1 MNIVITDGY
10 TLNSG
15 DLNWNGIARFGSLQL
30 HDRTAPEQSAER
42 CRDAEIIITNKT
54 PFNRQTLAKL
64 PHLKCIC
71 VTATGYNVIDTK
83 AATENGVVVC
93 NVPGYGT
100 ASVAQHVF
108 AMLLELT
115 NAVGLHSASVRNG
128 DWNRAAD
135 WSYSLQ
141 PIVEISGKT
150 MGIIGY
156 GNIGQQVA
164 CIAHAFGMKVIY
176 FNPGEKQSA
185 IGGQRSLAAVF
196 EESDVV
202 SLHCP
207 LTPENSGMVN
217 KALLQKMKRTAYL
230 INTARGP
237 LINEED
243 LATALNES
251 VIAGAALDVLST
263 EPPTEKH
270 RALIGARNCLI
281 TPHNAWMSREARQRI
296 LEMTEKNMEAFLN
309 GSPINRVN

>member
-15 DLNWNGIARFGSLQL
+15 DLTWDGIARFGQLYL
-30 HDRTAPEQSAER
+30 HDRTPPHLIEER
-42 CRDAEIIITNKT
+42 CRDAQLIITNKT
-54 PFNRQTLAKL
+54 PLSRETIANL
-64 PHLKCIC
+64 PNLQCIC

-83 AATENGVVVC
+83 AAAEKSIVVC
-93 NVPGYGT
+93 NVPDYGT

-108 AMLLELT
+108 ALLLELT
-115 NAVGLHSASVRNG
+115 NAVGRHSTSVRNG

-150 MGIIGY
+150 MGIVGY
-156 GNIGQQVA
+156 GNIGQQVG
-164 CIAHAFGMKVIY
+164 CIADAFDMKVIY
-176 FNPGEKQSA
+176 FNPRQKQSA
-185 IGGQRSLAAVF
+185 IGEQRSLEAVF
-196 EESDVV
+196 AESDIV

-207 LTPENSGMVN
+207 LTPENTGMVN
-217 KALLQKMKRTAYL
+217 KTLLQKMKPTALL

-237 LINEED
+237 LVNEED
-243 LATALNES
+243 LAAALHEG
-251 VIAGAALDVLST
+251 VIGGAALDVLST

-270 RALIGARNCLI
+270 RPLLEAKNCII

-296 LEMTEKNMEAFLN
+296 MTMTEKNIAAFLQGRPLN
-309 GSPINRVN
+309 QVS